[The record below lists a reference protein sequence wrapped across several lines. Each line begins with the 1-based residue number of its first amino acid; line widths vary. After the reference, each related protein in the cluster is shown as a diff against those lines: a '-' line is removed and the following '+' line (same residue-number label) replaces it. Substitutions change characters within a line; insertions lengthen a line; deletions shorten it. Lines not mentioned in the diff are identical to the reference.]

1 VRLVTSDTHACLL
14 AAYVGDLSG
23 IKIEIKDQIE
33 HSINSEST
41 HLAEPDTTF
50 DFNDRALAGRVVLV
64 AGGTGG
70 LGSAT
75 VALLARD
82 GATVVAG
89 YLSDRERA
97 ERLKQALEAK
107 YDCKIHLVAGDISTA
122 DVRTS
127 YIHCADSL
135 GQGLYGMVCFT
146 GDPGRVKFDDVTE
159 SHLQD
164 SFAKN
169 YVGPL
174 LLAREAANRMI
185 NRGNKGSIVMLS
197 TMQAVAPF
205 ESSINYAGPKTA
217 LIGAARVM
225 AKQWG
230 GPEGI
235 RVNVVAPGVNR
246 AGMALKSIES
256 GKYDFYVE
264 QKIIPRFGRPEDI
277 ARVVRL
283 LLEPD
288 NYITGQV
295 ITVDGGLTLRRD
307 RG

>member
-1 VRLVTSDTHACLL
+1 MP
-14 AAYVGDLSG
+14 
-23 IKIEIKDQIE
+23 
-33 HSINSEST
+33 ESNISF
-41 HLAEPDTTF
+41 DF
-50 DFNDRALAGRVVLV
+50 DFNERSLAGRVVLV

-70 LGSAT
+70 LGSAA

-82 GATVVAG
+82 GATVIAG
-89 YLSDRERA
+89 YKQDRQRA
-97 ERLKQALEAK
+97 QALKQAVEAR
-107 YDCKIHLVAGDISTA
+107 YETTVHLVEGDISDPEIRVRCVETA
-122 DVRTS
+122 D
-127 YIHCADSL
+127 AL
-135 GQGLYGMVCFT
+135 GEGLYGTICFT
-146 GDPGRVKFDDVTE
+146 GDPARVKFNDV
-159 SHLQD
+159 SDADLHD
-164 SFAKN
+164 SMQKN
-169 YVGPL
+169 YVAPI
-174 LLAREAANRMI
+174 LLAREAAARMMK
-185 NRGNKGSIVMLS
+185 RGNEGAIVLLS

-217 LIGAARVM
+217 LIGAARIM

-230 GPEGI
+230 GPGGI

-256 GKYDFYVE
+256 GKYDFYVD
-264 QKIIPRFGRPEDI
+264 QKIIPRFGRPEDV

>member
-1 VRLVTSDTHACLL
+1 MA
-14 AAYVGDLSG
+14 
-23 IKIEIKDQIE
+23 E
-33 HSINSEST
+33 HSFN
-41 HLAEPDTTF
+41 F
-50 DFNDRALAGRVVLV
+50 DFNDGALAGQTILI

-75 VALLARD
+75 SALLARE
-82 GATVVAG
+82 GARVVAG
-89 YLSDRERA
+89 YRSNRERA
-97 ERLKQALEAK
+97 ESLRRHIEERYGKRIE
-107 YDCKIHLVAGDISTA
+107 LVEGDIANPAFRAEYTASPDIAENGLHGLVCFAGDPA
-122 DVRTS
+122 
-127 YIHCADSL
+127 
-135 GQGLYGMVCFT
+135 
-146 GDPGRVKFDDVTE
+146 RVKFDDVTDADLHQ
-159 SHLQD
+159 SLQE
-164 SFAKN
+164 N
-169 YVGPL
+169 YVAPL
-174 LLAREAANRMI
+174 MLAREAAARMKASKI
-185 NRGNKGSIVMLS
+185 SGSIVLFS

-217 LIGAARVM
+217 LIQAARIL

-230 GPEGI
+230 GPGGI
-235 RVNVVAPGVNR
+235 RVNVIAPGVNK
-246 AGMALKSIES
+246 AGMALASIES

-264 QKIIPRFGRPEDI
+264 QGIIPRFGRAEDI